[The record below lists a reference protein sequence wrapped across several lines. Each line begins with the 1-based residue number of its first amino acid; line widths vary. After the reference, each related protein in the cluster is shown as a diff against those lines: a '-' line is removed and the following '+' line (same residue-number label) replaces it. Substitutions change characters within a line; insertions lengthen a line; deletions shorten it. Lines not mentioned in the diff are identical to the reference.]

1 MSWLPWLALG
11 GLLTFLT
18 RLSFIALLGRFETPP
33 RLARALRF
41 VPPAILSAVIV
52 PELVLR
58 QGALALSPGNERL
71 VAGLA
76 AVLVA
81 WATRNVL
88 ATIAVGMVVLWA
100 LQALAGR

>member
-41 VPPAILSAVIV
+41 VPPAILSAVIL
-52 PELVLR
+52 PEVVMR
-58 QGALALSPGNERL
+58 QGALALSPGNPRL
-71 VAGLA
+71 LAGLA
-76 AVLVA
+76 AALVA
-81 WATRNVL
+81 WLSRSVL
-88 ATIAVGMVVLWA
+88 ATIAVGMAVLWA
-100 LQALAGR
+100 AQALGMR

>member
-18 RLSFIALLGRFETPP
+18 RLSFIALLGRIRTPP

-41 VPPAILSAVIV
+41 VPASILSAVIV
-52 PELVLR
+52 PEVVLR
-58 QGALALSPGNERL
+58 DGALALSPSNPRL

-76 AVLVA
+76 AVAVA
-81 WATRNVL
+81 AVTRSVL
-88 ATIAVGMVVLWA
+88 ATIGVGMVVLWA
-100 LQALAGR
+100 MQAWAPW

>member
-18 RLSFIALLGRFETPP
+18 RLSFIALLGRLETPP

-58 QGALALSPGNERL
+58 QGAIALSPGNERL

-76 AVLVA
+76 AALVA
-81 WATRNVL
+81 WLTKNVL
-88 ATIAVGMVVLWA
+88 ATIAVGMAVLWA
-100 LQALAGR
+100 LQALGGR

>member
-52 PELVLR
+52 PEVVLR
-58 QGALALSPGNERL
+58 DGALALSPGNPRL

-76 AVLVA
+76 AVAVA
-81 WATRNVL
+81 ALTRNVL
-88 ATIAVGMVVLWA
+88 ATIAAGMAVLWA
-100 LQALAGR
+100 MQAWVA

>member
-76 AVLVA
+76 AAPVA
-81 WATRNVL
+81 WLTKNVL
-88 ATIAVGMVVLWA
+88 ATIAVGMAVLWA
-100 LQALAGR
+100 LQALGGR

>member
-1 MSWLPWLALG
+1 MRWLPWLALG

-18 RLSFIALLGRFETPP
+18 RLSFIALLGRLETPP

-76 AVLVA
+76 AALVA
-81 WATRNVL
+81 WLTKNVL
-88 ATIAVGMVVLWA
+88 ATIAVGMAALWA
-100 LQALAGR
+100 LQALGGR

>member
-18 RLSFIALLGRFETPP
+18 RLSFIALLVRLETPP

-52 PELVLR
+52 PELVMR
-58 QGALALSPGNERL
+58 DGALALSPGNPRL
-71 VAGLA
+71 VAGA
-76 AVLVA
+76 AAIAVAALTRSVLG
-81 WATRNVL
+81 
-88 ATIAVGMVVLWA
+88 TIAAGMAVLWA
-100 LQALAGR
+100 MQAWAPW

>member
-18 RLSFIALLGRFETPP
+18 RLSFIALLGRLETPP

-41 VPPAILSAVIV
+41 VPPAILSAVIL

-58 QGALALSPGNERL
+58 QGAIALSPGNERL

-81 WATRNVL
+81 WLTKNVL
-88 ATIAVGMVVLWA
+88 ATIAVGMAALWA
-100 LQALAGR
+100 LQALGGR

>member
-88 ATIAVGMVVLWA
+88 ATIAVGMGVLWA
-100 LQALAGR
+100 LQALGGR